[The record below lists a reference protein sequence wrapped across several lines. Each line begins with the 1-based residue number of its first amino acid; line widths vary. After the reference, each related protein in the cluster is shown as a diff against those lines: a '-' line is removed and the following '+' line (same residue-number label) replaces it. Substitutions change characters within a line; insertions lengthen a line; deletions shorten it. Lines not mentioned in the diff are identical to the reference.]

1 MNSTSDGIKVTV
13 DLSDFNFDL
22 DSNDISSLESYT
34 IPPLAMD
41 DTITLSGDTST
52 DTYTYGSGS
61 YSYGNISAVTL
72 GGSSTS
78 IYTGLSPATVTLSPS
93 TYSNVPTWNNP
104 YSNGNIQIQ
113 GDANVDGTLKVKG
126 VDIGETLSKIQDQL
140 AIYQPAPELEEKWE
154 ELRELARRYKEL
166 VADIKEKEK
175 IWSILQK

>member
-1 MNSTSDGIKVTV
+1 MKNDNLEGVSVTV
-13 DLSDFNFDL
+13 DLSDIYVKDIPSLTTSDLQTLSLNDIDTFDL
-22 DSNDISSLESYT
+22 SNLA
-34 IPPLAMD
+34 PPTFDYGA
-41 DTITLSGDTST
+41 
-52 DTYTYGSGS
+52 YTYPSS
-61 YSYGNISAVTL
+61 
-72 GGSSTS
+72 GSSTS
-78 IYTGLSPATVTLSPS
+78 IYTVPNPPTISISPN
-93 TYSNVPTWNNP
+93 TYSNVAWSNP

>member
-13 DLSDFNFDL
+13 DLSDFVFDL
-22 DSNDISSLESYT
+22 DQKDISSLESYT
-34 IPPLAMD
+34 IPPLSMD

-52 DTYTYGSGS
+52 DIYTYGSGS
-61 YSYGNISAVTL
+61 YSYGNIAAATL
-72 GGSSTS
+72 TGTSTS
-78 IYTGLSPATVTLSPS
+78 IYTVPTSPTISISPS

-140 AIYQPAPELEEKWE
+140 AIYQAAPELEEKWE

>member
-1 MNSTSDGIKVTV
+1 MNSTSDEIKVTV
-13 DLSDFNFDL
+13 DLSDFVFDL
-22 DSNDISSLESYT
+22 DEKDIPSLESYS
-34 IPPLAMD
+34 IPPLSMA

-52 DTYTYGSGS
+52 DIYTYGSGS
-61 YSYGNISAVTL
+61 YSYGNISAATL

-78 IYTGLSPATVTLSPS
+78 IYVGTNPATVTLSPS
-93 TYSNVPTWNNP
+93 TYSNIPTWSNP

-154 ELRELARRYKEL
+154 ELRELARKYKEL
-166 VADIKEKEK
+166 VADIKEKQQ
-175 IWSILQK
+175 IWDILKK

>member
-1 MNSTSDGIKVTV
+1 MNSTSDEIKVTV
-13 DLSDFNFDL
+13 DLSDFVFDL
-22 DSNDISSLESYT
+22 DEKDISSLESYS
-34 IPPLAMD
+34 IPPLAMA
-41 DTITLSGDTST
+41 DTITLSGDST
-52 DTYTYGSGS
+52 TDVYTYGSGS
-61 YSYGNISAVTL
+61 YSYGNISAATL

-78 IYTGLSPATVTLSPS
+78 IYVGTNPATVTLSPS
-93 TYSNVPTWNNP
+93 TYSNIPTWNNP

-154 ELRELARRYKEL
+154 ELRELARKYKEL

-175 IWSILQK
+175 IWDILKK